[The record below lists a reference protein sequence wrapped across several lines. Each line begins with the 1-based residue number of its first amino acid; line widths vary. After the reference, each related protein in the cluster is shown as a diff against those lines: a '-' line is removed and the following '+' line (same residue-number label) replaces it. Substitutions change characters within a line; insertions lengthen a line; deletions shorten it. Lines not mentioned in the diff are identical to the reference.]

1 MNPAEQ
7 EALFLKV
14 RERFPDFTAR
24 WASGYVHGVVDEGEM
39 AMPPREY
46 RKRLDHY
53 AEGYLRGFMDA
64 RGEDCLG
71 RRWARKYRYT
81 QGVDLAFRWWWEGR
95 R

>member
-39 AMPPREY
+39 AMPAKARALVAAAS
-46 RKRLDHY
+46 RRL
-53 AEGYLRGFMDA
+53 AVKPIL
-64 RGEDCLG
+64 
-71 RRWARKYRYT
+71 
-81 QGVDLAFRWWWEGR
+81 
-95 R
+95 